1 MEVANVETTEVPQF
15 PRNDLRTP
23 YEMRPISVDYDIS
36 LESEGSVKVTLGK
49 TCVIALVSGPSQP
62 RYSRHEEFDRATL
75 EIDVRY
81 GSKSSNIETKIQ
93 SERKIS
99 EFIFNTFTSTIN
111 LKQYPRK
118 LILFKV
124 SIIRDDG
131 AVAAACV
138 LACAFALLESGISLS
153 HIPIPVSA
161 AVHEQQDQILLDP
174 SAEEELSSKSLHTIV
189 FNVCETE
196 KGDSELTTESLILAT
211 QSIGL
216 FSPNQLLSALAL
228 CKDTSL
234 RVKNSLRDLMRQSRH
249 QKSRSGDEE

>member
-1 MEVANVETTEVPQF
+1 MEVVAVSEAAPEF
-15 PRNDLRTP
+15 PRNDLRAP

-36 LESEGSVKVTLGK
+36 LESEGSVKITLGK

-62 RYSRHEEFDRATL
+62 RYSRHEEFDRATV
-75 EIDVRY
+75 ETDVRY

-99 EFIFNTFTSTIN
+99 EFLSNIFTSAIN

-138 LACAFALLESGISLS
+138 LACTFALLESGVSLS

-161 AVHEQQDQILLDP
+161 VVHELQEQILLDP
-174 SAEEELSSKSLHTIV
+174 NAEEEISSKSSHTIV
-189 FNVCETE
+189 FNVCDTV
-196 KGDSELTTESLILAT
+196 STTDSLIIAT
-211 QSIGL
+211 QSIGT
-216 FSPNQLLSALAL
+216 FTPSQLLSALAL
-228 CKDTSL
+228 CKDSSVRVKSSL
-234 RVKNSLRDLMRQSRH
+234 RELMRQSRH
-249 QKSRSGDEE
+249 QKSRSGEEEPLVE